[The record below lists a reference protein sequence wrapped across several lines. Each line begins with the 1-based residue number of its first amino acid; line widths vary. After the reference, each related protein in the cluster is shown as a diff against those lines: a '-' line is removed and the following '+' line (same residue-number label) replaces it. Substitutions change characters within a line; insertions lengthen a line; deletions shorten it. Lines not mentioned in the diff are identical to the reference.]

1 MVVKLYL
8 WAFCISQ
15 AMAISLLVFIFLF
28 SGPSVG
34 GPQNSDGIYEVSLE
48 VPVFLPVDDLNF
60 IFTSMYCC
68 WFQVPYENGNNKQPK
83 PSPNLDHEYAEPIK
97 PSTKSDPHYKVR
109 FFLTTCWTLLCSHSP
124 PFWQWVVSQEK
135 ACSQSDLWFGITS
148 FVNPSQ
154 C

>member
-1 MVVKLYL
+1 MSILYL
-8 WAFCISQ
+8 S
-15 AMAISLLVFIFLF
+15 SNGNF
-28 SGPSVG
+28 SFGVYFPICRPKCWWSTEFWWYLWGELG
-34 GPQNSDGIYEVSLE
+34 GTS
-48 VPVFLPVDDLNF
+48 FLPVDDLNF

-68 WFQVPYENGNNKQPK
+68 WFQVPYKNGNNKQPK

-109 FFLTTCWTLLCSHSP
+109 FFLTTCWTLLSSRSP

-135 ACSQSDLWFGITS
+135 ACSQSDLWFGINS